1 MSRPPFYECDTRP
14 TNIFS
19 SGNVG
24 TYVSATQGSDYYSVS
39 QFVGFEEDYRIPV
52 VETKK
57 EKLDRI
63 SKTKML
69 ASWKKYD
76 DKTPTIKKINQMCK
90 PVHRITNGAFRG
102 LR

>member
-1 MSRPPFYECDTRP
+1 MSRPPFY
-14 TNIFS
+14 
-19 SGNVG
+19 
-24 TYVSATQGSDYYSVS
+24 DYYDTGVNITQAMSVTDTS
-39 QFVGFEEDYRIPV
+39 ASNHFFRGYYSNQHEFEERKK

-76 DKTPTIKKINQMCK
+76 EKTPTVKQIKQMCK

>member
-1 MSRPPFYECDTRP
+1 MSRPPFSEYDTGVNITQVFSACDTSA
-14 TNIFS
+14 TTIY
-19 SGNVG
+19 NVG
-24 TYVSATQGSDYYSVS
+24 SYYSN
-39 QFVGFEEDYRIPV
+39 QQEFEYKKP
-52 VETKK
+52 ETKK

-76 DKTPTIKKINQMCK
+76 EKTPTVKQIKQMCK
-90 PVHRITNGAFRG
+90 PVHRVTNGAFRG